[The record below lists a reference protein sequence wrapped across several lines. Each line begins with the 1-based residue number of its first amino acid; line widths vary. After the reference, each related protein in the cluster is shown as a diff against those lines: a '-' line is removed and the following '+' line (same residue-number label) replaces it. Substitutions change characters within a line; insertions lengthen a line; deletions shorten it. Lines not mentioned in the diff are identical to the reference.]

1 MGVKISETWP
11 REKRTKT
18 FTEHPREMGGYPHIF
33 YIFTILFNNI
43 DSSKNIPSYHLI
55 QVDDGDVKG
64 EWSQF

>member
-1 MGVKISETWP
+1 
-11 REKRTKT
+11 
-18 FTEHPREMGGYPHIF
+18 MGGYPHIF